1 MKARRSILSVPG
13 SQPRFP
19 AKAEQTAADEIFFD
33 LEDSVAPTAKV
44 QARSQVVAALRAHE
58 FAGKLRAVRVNA
70 CDSQWCY
77 EDIISVVEG
86 VGDRIDCLVIPKV
99 ENVDHVHF
107 VDTILTQI
115 ELKGGLGR
123 RIGLELQIESARGME
138 NIDAI
143 AGASSR
149 SEALVFG
156 PADFLASLRVPELT
170 VGRLKPEY
178 PGDYWHYFM
187 CRVVVAARA
196 HDLEAIDGPYAQIR
210 DLDGL
215 RTFAERAAM
224 LGFDGKWAV
233 HPQQVEV
240 LNEVFT
246 PRQEDFDRAAAIIEA
261 YRKATDDDL
270 SGAVVLGDEMIDEA
284 SRKMAL
290 VMVERGQAF
299 GMRARP
305 WKPATTR

>member
-1 MKARRSILSVPG
+1 
-13 SQPRFP
+13 
-19 AKAEQTAADEIFFD
+19 
-33 LEDSVAPTAKV
+33 
-44 QARSQVVAALRAHE
+44 
-58 FAGKLRAVRVNA
+58 
-70 CDSQWCY
+70 
-77 EDIISVVEG
+77 
-86 VGDRIDCLVIPKV
+86 
-99 ENVDHVHF
+99 
-107 VDTILTQI
+107 
-115 ELKGGLGR
+115 
-123 RIGLELQIESARGME
+123 
-138 NIDAI
+138 
-143 AGASSR
+143 
-149 SEALVFG
+149 
-156 PADFLASLRVPELT
+156 
-170 VGRLKPEY
+170 
-178 PGDYWHYFM
+178 
-187 CRVVVAARA
+187 
-196 HDLEAIDGPYAQIR
+196 
-210 DLDGL
+210 
-215 RTFAERAAM
+215 M